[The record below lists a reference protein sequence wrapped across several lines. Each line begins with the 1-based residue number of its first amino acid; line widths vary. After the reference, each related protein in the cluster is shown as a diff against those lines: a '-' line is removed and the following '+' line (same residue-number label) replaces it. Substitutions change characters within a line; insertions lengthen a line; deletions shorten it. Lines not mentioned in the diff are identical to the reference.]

1 MVFEYFTTKTRRTQ
15 VFLSQVRLYFP
26 DQVERAAAEGGAALG
41 LGRVQRRAGRGADL
55 HRLAVLRQVRDR
67 ILTIDINS
75 LTPIEALNVLND
87 IKKVV
92 KGK

>member
-1 MVFEYFTTKTRRTQ
+1 LKELEKENAGGNVSKPTAEIAQSREGMQ
-15 VFLSQVRLYFP
+15 LSFFQLDDP
-26 DQVERAAAEGGAALG
+26 
-41 LGRVQRRAGRGADL
+41 
-55 HRLAVLRQVRDR
+55 VLRQVRDR

>member
-1 MVFEYFTTKTRRTQ
+1 MPAVTCRQSREGMQ
-15 VFLSQVRLYFP
+15 LSFFQLDDP
-26 DQVERAAAEGGAALG
+26 
-41 LGRVQRRAGRGADL
+41 
-55 HRLAVLRQVRDR
+55 VLRQVRDR

>member
-1 MVFEYFTTKTRRTQ
+1 MSKPTAEIAQSREGMQ
-15 VFLSQVRLYFP
+15 LSFFQLDDP
-26 DQVERAAAEGGAALG
+26 
-41 LGRVQRRAGRGADL
+41 
-55 HRLAVLRQVRDR
+55 VLRQVRDR
-67 ILTIDINS
+67 ILSIDINS